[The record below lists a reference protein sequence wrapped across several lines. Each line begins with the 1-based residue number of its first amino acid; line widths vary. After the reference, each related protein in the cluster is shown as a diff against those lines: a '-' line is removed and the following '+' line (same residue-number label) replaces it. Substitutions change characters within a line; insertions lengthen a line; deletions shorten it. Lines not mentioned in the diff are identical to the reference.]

1 LFVVGAV
8 MSRFFE
14 VVFVRSGCAFIL
26 GCVGALI
33 GLVAWAGW
41 TAQHD
46 YPRSPSS
53 IVWAAV
59 GATFGFVLGACI
71 GNRRLRGRSA
81 WLVLGLVGGMLTGAL
96 IGIEWA
102 HAEYAFARHALL
114 QAGLTAEF
122 IDAPHGGFT
131 ATAYETIGLQH
142 GICLGVLGGTTAGWF
157 WKHPPRLSSVG
168 RIFPVVMSCFVAL
181 GAIAMQTGFRD
192 LSRDVIESGRELWED
207 SQKQVRPGNARVDL
221 SSREKH

>member
-1 LFVVGAV
+1 LFVVGVV
-8 MSRFFE
+8 MSRILE
-14 VVFVRSGCAFIL
+14 VVFVRSGLAFIL

-59 GATFGFVLGACI
+59 GAAFGFVLGACI
-71 GNRRLRGRSA
+71 GNHRLRGRSA
-81 WLVLGLVGGMLTGAL
+81 WLVLGLVGGMLAGAL
-96 IGIEWA
+96 VGTHWA
-102 HAEYAFARHALL
+102 HVEYAFARQMLL

-122 IDAPHGGFT
+122 IDAPHWGFN

-157 WKHPPRLSSVG
+157 WKHPPRLTSVG

-192 LSRDVIESGRELWED
+192 LSRDAIENGRQLWDD
-207 SQKQVRPGNARVDL
+207 SQHRRAPGDRRADFGLQAR
-221 SSREKH
+221 H